1 MIPTTSS
8 HPYTPQVRLDKRK
21 SLKALLKLSAKNLDP
36 RLENMAGKS
45 AIHYACHHRSF
56 KTIAQLVGHC
66 ADRKVWVSSP
76 DLVNVAKQYPSLIQP
91 YLDTM
96 EFGKDGIDTSTR
108 RFPLH
113 VDSGSGSS
121 SFHVIGSQLVSHRE
135 MWIDERE
142 KELNRRRAPYHVKLW
157 EAIANLDFTDDALT
171 SDTTEIAVKT
181 RYVII
186 SFLLQFT
193 HTHLNFTYQLT
204 NSFTQSIIQ
213 VHCM

>member
-157 EAIANLDFTDDALT
+157 DAIANLDFTDDALT

-193 HTHLNFTYQLT
+193 HSLKLYLPTH
-204 NSFTQSIIQ
+204 
-213 VHCM
+213 